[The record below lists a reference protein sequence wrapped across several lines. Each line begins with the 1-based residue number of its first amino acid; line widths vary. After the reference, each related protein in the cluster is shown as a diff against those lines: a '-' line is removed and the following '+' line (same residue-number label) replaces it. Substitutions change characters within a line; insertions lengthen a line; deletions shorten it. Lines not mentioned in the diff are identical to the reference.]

1 MSRVTPLIIACA
13 LFMENLDSTVIATA
27 LPAIA
32 RSMGEDPLRLSLA
45 MTSYMLALAVFLPV
59 SGWAAD
65 RYGARTVFASA
76 IAVFMAGSIA
86 FGLSNGL
93 VELVA
98 ARILQ
103 GIGGAM
109 MVPVGR
115 LILLRTVPKDQLVT
129 AMARMTLPALI
140 GPALGPLVGGAITTY
155 ASWRWIF
162 FINVPIGLVGIALVL
177 ALIPNLK
184 EEQRDPFDARG
195 FLWSAVAL
203 AAFMFGFENIGR
215 DLLPASAV
223 AILLAV
229 ALLATLAYL
238 RHARRVVRPVLD
250 PSLFRLPTYRASV
263 LGGTLFRIG
272 NGAVPFL
279 MPVMLQIGFGLTAF
293 ESGALTFAG
302 AAGALTMKALAGP
315 ILRRFG
321 FRLVLTLNSLVSG
334 AILASY
340 GAFRPDTPH
349 LVILG
354 ALLVGGF
361 FRSLQFTGMNTLSYA
376 EVPQPMTSRANTLA
390 SVMQQ
395 LSLSLGVAVGATA
408 LHLTTQWSGGAL
420 TPATFVPAFLTV
432 GLMACASSMPFWRLP
447 ADAGDEISGHIGS
460 ARPETRPETRH
471 DAARN
476 ATVKT
481 AALTDAAD

>member
-27 LPAIA
+27 LPGIA
-32 RSMGEDPLRLSLA
+32 HSMGEDPLRLSLA

-65 RYGARTVFASA
+65 RFGARTVFASA
-76 IAVFMAGSIA
+76 IGVFTLGSIA
-86 FGLSNGL
+86 CGLSNGL
-93 VELVA
+93 AELVA
-98 ARILQ
+98 ARIVQ

-162 FINVPIGLVGIALVL
+162 FINVPIGLIGIGLVL

-195 FLWSAVAL
+195 FLWSSLAL

-215 DLLPASAV
+215 DLLPPYAV

-229 ALLATLAYL
+229 ALLATIAYL

-250 PSLFRLPTYRASV
+250 PALFRLQTFRASV

-272 NGAVPFL
+272 IGAVPFL

-321 FRLVLTLNSLVSG
+321 FRLVLAVNSLVSG
-334 AILASY
+334 VILGSY

-354 ALLVGGF
+354 ALLLGGF

-408 LHLTTQWSGGAL
+408 LHLTVQWSGTL
-420 TPATFVPAFLTV
+420 TPGSFVPAFLTV
-432 GLMACASSMPFWRLP
+432 GLMACASSVFFWRLP
-447 ADAGDEISGHIGS
+447 AGAGDEISGHVTGP
-460 ARPETRPETRH
+460 AGDRMHKP
-471 DAARN
+471 
-476 ATVKT
+476 ATALPDDERR
-481 AALTDAAD
+481 AALPDAAD

>member
-13 LFMENLDSTVIATA
+13 LFMENLDATVIATA
-27 LPAIA
+27 LPSIA
-32 RSMGEDPLRLSLA
+32 QSMGEDPLRLSLA

-76 IAVFMAGSIA
+76 IAVFTLGSVA
-86 FGLSNGL
+86 CGLSNGL
-93 VELVA
+93 AELVA
-98 ARILQ
+98 ARIVQ

-115 LILLRTVPKDQLVT
+115 LILLRTVPRDQLVT

-162 FINVPIGLVGIALVL
+162 FINVPIGLIGIALVL
-177 ALIPNLK
+177 TLIPNLK

-195 FLWSAVAL
+195 FLWSAIAL
-203 AAFMFGFENIGR
+203 AAFMFGFENVGR
-215 DLLPASAV
+215 DLLPAYAV
-223 AILLAV
+223 AGLLGA

-238 RHARRVVRPVLD
+238 RHARRVARPVLD
-250 PSLFRLPTYRASV
+250 PSLFRLQTYRASV

-272 NGAVPFL
+272 IGAVPFL

-321 FRLVLTLNSLVSG
+321 FRLVLGLNSVVSG
-334 AILASY
+334 VILISY

-354 ALLVGGF
+354 ALLLGGF

-376 EVPQPMTSRANTLA
+376 EVPQSMTSRANTLA

-408 LHLTTQWSGGAL
+408 LHLTVQWNGGAL
-420 TPATFVPAFLTV
+420 TPASFVPAFLTV
-432 GLMACASSMPFWRLP
+432 GLLACASSLPFWRLP
-447 ADAGDEISGHIGS
+447 ADAGDEISGHIGTGS
-460 ARPETRPETRH
+460 
-471 DAARN
+471 
-476 ATVKT
+476 KT
-481 AALTDAAD
+481 AAAETDSDSRSASVKAAALSDAAD

>member
-13 LFMENLDSTVIATA
+13 LFMENLDATVIATA

-76 IAVFMAGSIA
+76 IGVFTLGSVA
-86 FGLSNGL
+86 CGLSNGL
-93 VELVA
+93 AELVA
-98 ARILQ
+98 ARIVQ

-195 FLWSAVAL
+195 FLWSSIAL

-215 DLLPASAV
+215 DLLPAFAV
-223 AILLAV
+223 AGLLGA

-238 RHARRVVRPVLD
+238 RHARRVARPVLD

-272 NGAVPFL
+272 IGAVPFL

-321 FRLVLTLNSLVSG
+321 FRLVLGLNALVSG
-334 AILASY
+334 VILAGY

-354 ALLVGGF
+354 ALLLGGF

-376 EVPQPMTSRANTLA
+376 EVPQAMTSRANTLA

-408 LHLTTQWSGGAL
+408 LHLTVQWSGGAL
-420 TPATFVPAFLTV
+420 TPASFVPAFLTV
-432 GLMACASSMPFWRLP
+432 GLMACASSLPFWRLP
-447 ADAGDEISGHIGS
+447 ADAGDEISGHIGGGRKAVVADGNS
-460 ARPETRPETRH
+460 RG
-471 DAARN
+471 AA
-476 ATVKT
+476 VKT

>member
-1 MSRVTPLIIACA
+1 MSRITPLIIACA
-13 LFMENLDSTVIATA
+13 LFMENLDSTVISTA
-27 LPAIA
+27 LPGIA
-32 RSMGEDPLRLSLA
+32 QSMGEDPLRLSLA

-76 IAVFMAGSIA
+76 IGVFMAGSIA
-86 FGLSNGL
+86 CGLSNGL

-103 GIGGAM
+103 GMGGAM

-195 FLWSAVAL
+195 FLWSSIAL
-203 AAFMFGFENIGR
+203 AAFMFGFENVGR
-215 DLLPASAV
+215 DLLPASVVAV
-223 AILLAV
+223 LLAV
-229 ALLATLAYL
+229 ALLATVAYL

-250 PSLFRLPTYRASV
+250 PSLFRLQTYRASV

-272 NGAVPFL
+272 IGAVPFL

-321 FRLVLTLNSLVSG
+321 FRPVLTLNSIVSG
-334 AILASY
+334 VILASY

-354 ALLVGGF
+354 ALLLGGF

-395 LSLSLGVAVGATA
+395 LSMSLGVAVGATA
-408 LHLTTQWSGGAL
+408 LHLTVQWSGTL
-420 TPATFVPAFLTV
+420 TPASFVPAFLTV
-432 GLMACASSMPFWRLP
+432 GLMACASSLPFWRLP
-447 ADAGDEISGHIGS
+447 ADAGDEISGHIGRRS
-460 ARPETRPETRH
+460 PDKPTG
-471 DAARN
+471 DAHS
-476 ATVKT
+476 ATVKA